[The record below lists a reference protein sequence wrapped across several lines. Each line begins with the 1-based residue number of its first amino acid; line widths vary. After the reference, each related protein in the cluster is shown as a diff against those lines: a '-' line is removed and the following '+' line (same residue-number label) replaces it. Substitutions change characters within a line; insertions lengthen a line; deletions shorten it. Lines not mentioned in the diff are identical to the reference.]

1 MSVGQR
7 KRIQLLKL
15 VHSKG
20 ANGANENS
28 QTRYTYWAEVVRG
41 SGGRDYQ
48 NSQTQLNSSFTFRI
62 RYNSTIDPNSKYY
75 IVYDSKQ
82 LTVTSV
88 ERENEKDFYWII
100 RATAKNG

>member
-15 VHSKG
+15 VHSKS
-20 ANGANENS
+20 ASGANENS
-28 QTRYTYWAEVVRG
+28 QTGYTYWAEVVRG
-41 SGGRDYQ
+41 SGGRNYQ
-48 NSQTQLNSSFTFRI
+48 NGQTQLSSSYTFRI
-62 RYNSTIDPNSKYY
+62 RYNSEIDPNSKYY
-75 IVYDSKQ
+75 IVYDNKQ

-100 RATAKNG
+100 KAQAKNG